1 MEARYL
7 FEWLRNGL
15 DVNFSS
21 KSWRDLVKTLI
32 VKILR
37 ICQYIIWSGF
47 ITDLVNNSQVLR
59 RISFLNQWTNFQF
72 CSQLGKTKNPFL
84 DAKAPL
90 VQNTQLLFLR
100 VSLFVL
106 LVTSYWQ
113 PIKCIY
119 WAFDLVSL
127 NISSLSKYLIV
138 YDDISNEWSIS

>member
-72 CSQLGKTKNPFL
+72 CSQLGKTKNPSYIYE
-84 DAKAPL
+84 ATSSKTQGRGKTGL
-90 VQNTQLLFLR
+90 VPNRYEAVF
-100 VSLFVL
+100 
-106 LVTSYWQ
+106 
-113 PIKCIY
+113 
-119 WAFDLVSL
+119 
-127 NISSLSKYLIV
+127 
-138 YDDISNEWSIS
+138 

>member
-1 MEARYL
+1 MEGLRQFKFPSFPSLATILFCFNLWSKVLKYFYWIDGRMEARYL

-90 VQNTQLLFLR
+90 VQNAQLLFLR
-100 VSLFVL
+100 YYRP
-106 LVTSYWQ
+106 T
-113 PIKCIY
+113 
-119 WAFDLVSL
+119 
-127 NISSLSKYLIV
+127 
-138 YDDISNEWSIS
+138 E

>member
-1 MEARYL
+1 MEERYL

-59 RISFLNQWTNFQF
+59 RISFLNQSTNFQF
-72 CSQLGKTKNPFL
+72 CSQLRKTKNPFL
-84 DAKAPL
+84 DAKAPP
-90 VQNTQLLFLR
+90 VTQSRCLE
-100 VSLFVL
+100 VSPLH
-106 LVTSYWQ
+106 SDSDSD
-113 PIKCIY
+113 C
-119 WAFDLVSL
+119 
-127 NISSLSKYLIV
+127 
-138 YDDISNEWSIS
+138 

>member
-59 RISFLNQWTNFQF
+59 RISFLNQSTNFQF
-72 CSQLGKTKNPFL
+72 RSQSGKTKNPSS
-84 DAKAPL
+84 
-90 VQNTQLLFLR
+90 LFLWTFP
-100 VSLFVL
+100 VPVNIWLFTMIFQTSGPFCSADTDIVL
-106 LVTSYWQ
+106 
-113 PIKCIY
+113 PIFASFTGIGHYCVEFILCFKM
-119 WAFDLVSL
+119 
-127 NISSLSKYLIV
+127 
-138 YDDISNEWSIS
+138 